1 MLFSTIER
9 AIKLSKSMTGLTDIK
24 SKLNE
29 TTHRMQKVTV
39 PDKISDKLL
48 ENGNSAMNISIVP
61 SKFSQSR

>member
-1 MLFSTIER
+1 M
-9 AIKLSKSMTGLTDIK
+9 AGLTDIK

-29 TTHRMQKVTV
+29 TTHRMQKVAV